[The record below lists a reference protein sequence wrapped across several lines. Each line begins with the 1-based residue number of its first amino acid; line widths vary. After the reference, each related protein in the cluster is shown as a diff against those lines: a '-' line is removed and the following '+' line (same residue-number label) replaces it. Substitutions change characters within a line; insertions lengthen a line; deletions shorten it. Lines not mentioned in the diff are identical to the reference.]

1 MNIKPDS
8 MKRIIPILGL
18 VCTVFFSCT
27 MNEMVFD
34 DLNDSGQEKLIT
46 RTSVTND
53 DEDFAPVE
61 HNPYSLSV
69 MQSVYDN
76 YSLEQ
81 VELEPTDLY
90 VRFMPQDSTQFHFL
104 LYESG
109 LELFDYPLDVDLT
122 DAEIDSLETAE
133 TEYSFNWL
141 YTTVKPDYDFPA
153 EMTYEILDE
162 CYIPEENE
170 SIVQTRGGLSV
181 DVEAA
186 AYQSLGYDDFE
197 DVDGDV
203 LTRAGRVTPEG
214 TIKVYVSQNN
224 YAPLKGVKIRGHRF
238 VKYSTTYTDANG
250 HYALESKFRHRLH
263 YAIVYDNIKDFD
275 IWGNYGP
282 LARANCNLGWHDKD
296 GYSKNIENSERAW
309 RWSVINNAGYD
320 YYSMCERTGITKP
333 PRTMK
338 IWCWRT
344 ASSSS
349 TPMLRRLE
357 HGIGLNVHSGWA
369 NFFANLGYGLTTT
382 TLQGILRVL
391 LPDITIGT
399 SGKDYESI
407 YEHVNHE
414 LAHASHYSQV
424 GSAFWAKY
432 VSYIMSYG
440 AYGNGTGNNAELCG
454 IGEMW
459 GDYMGNLRKYE
470 SLKPSIPKKYPE
482 TNNEWFKPEVFW
494 DLDRNGSLSRKNIF
508 DCLTSDVKTY
518 DALYS
523 KMREK
528 FPEKV
533 DSIKACFSRYGIIED
548 VEEPVTEDV
557 TFSGRTVSE
566 STTVTGTNI
575 SVHDVSVINGAKLTL
590 VGNVSIGSTFFVESG
605 SSLEIRQR

>member
-1 MNIKPDS
+1 

-238 VKYSTTYTDANG
+238 VKLKKFMYYISKSVPVKINFSDMARDLELSRDELPKYLEYLEKAELVSVLRMKANG
-250 HYALESKFRHRLH
+250 DA
-263 YAIVYDNIKDFD
+263 
-275 IWGNYGP
+275 
-282 LARANCNLGWHDKD
+282 
-296 GYSKNIENSERAW
+296 
-309 RWSVINNAGYD
+309 
-320 YYSMCERTGITKP
+320 
-333 PRTMK
+333 
-338 IWCWRT
+338 
-344 ASSSS
+344 
-349 TPMLRRLE
+349 
-357 HGIGLNVHSGWA
+357 
-369 NFFANLGYGLTTT
+369 
-382 TLQGILRVL
+382 ILRKM
-391 LPDITIGT
+391 
-399 SGKDYESI
+399 GKLYLQNS
-407 YEHVNHE
+407 N
-414 LAHASHYSQV
+414 
-424 GSAFWAKY
+424 
-432 VSYIMSYG
+432 MSYVLSG
-440 AYGNGTGNNAELCG
+440 ENPDTGNARETIFYC
-454 IGEMW
+454 W
-459 GDYMGNLRKYE
+459 TKQKYD
-470 SLKPSIPKKYPE
+470 
-482 TNNEWFKPEVFW
+482 T
-494 DLDRNGSLSRKNIF
+494 
-508 DCLTSDVKTY
+508 
-518 DALYS
+518 
-523 KMREK
+523 
-528 FPEKV
+528 
-533 DSIKACFSRYGIIED
+533 
-548 VEEPVTEDV
+548 
-557 TFSGRTVSE
+557 
-566 STTVTGTNI
+566 
-575 SVHDVSVINGAKLTL
+575 
-590 VGNVSIGSTFFVESG
+590 VESPVSDFEIDG
-605 SSLEIRQR
+605 KTFEVGGRNKGKKRISNLEDAYVVKDTIEYVFDNQVPLWMFGFLY